1 MESIDQMSG
10 FVMVLWKAIYEL
22 KSEHVIC
29 GKHFPTFGLH
39 QSTKS
44 SLYDQSKSS
53 RSLQKLTKVSG
64 SEKVWDHG
72 RNLWRTAPK
81 LSSFTTKIMTIRGRK
96 IETSLII
103 YIRGRI
109 MIAVLIITLLCPG
122 CEGSQ
127 PFAASNF
134 IKSRNSPP

>member
-53 RSLQKLTKVSG
+53 VPSRSWLKLVGVKKY
-64 SEKVWDHG
+64 E
-72 RNLWRTAPK
+72 
-81 LSSFTTKIMTIRGRK
+81 IREE
-96 IETSLII
+96 I
-103 YIRGRI
+103 
-109 MIAVLIITLLCPG
+109 
-122 CEGSQ
+122 CEGQ
-127 PFAASNF
+127 PQNWVLSLL
-134 IKSRNSPP
+134 R